1 MKGSWQLLALI
12 GLCACAGGGD
22 TDTDTTDDTNTND
35 GPPVF
40 EDFINTATL
49 PTGDGA
55 CFTGTWLTQNLD
67 ATKVGTSPSAG
78 QVLDFQED
86 TPVPD
91 ATLTLW
97 YNDTVAGDPDT
108 SGLSNTNGEVAVTLP
123 TCQPFTYKTATNPDL
138 EQTVDTFEAH
148 QIFGP
153 DVDGT
158 VDATYNSVSDA
169 TYKIIPSLLGVSVDP
184 DKGVIAG
191 TAFDCNDAEIEHA
204 QVVVKDAAGNIPES
218 LVVKYFQDKF
228 PNRDQP
234 DTSPDGLWTAINVP
248 EGDWT
253 VEMYVA
259 DGAGGHTLVG
269 STVLTVY
276 ANSINISNIYTGFS
290 NGVKYP
296 AECLAP

>member
-1 MKGSWQLLALI
+1 MRVVHWQIVALI
-12 GLCACAGGGD
+12 GICACAKPD
-22 TDTDTTDDTNTND
+22 TDTDTNDTDVE

-40 EDFINTATL
+40 EDFINTTTEAT
-49 PTGDGA
+49 GESS
-55 CFTGTWLTQNLD
+55 CFTGTWLTQSVD
-67 ATKVGTSPSAG
+67 PTKVGTAAATG
-78 QVLDFQED
+78 RVLDFQKD

-91 ATLTLW
+91 ATLTVW
-97 YNDTVAGDPDT
+97 YADSVAGTADATGTTVTDGT
-108 SGLSNTNGEVAVTLP
+108 VSLTLP
-123 TCQPFTYKTATNPDL
+123 TCQAFTYETATNPDL

-153 DVDGT
+153 DEPDRIF
-158 VDATYNSVSDA
+158 NSVSDS

-191 TAFDCNDAEIEHA
+191 TAFDCIDANIEHA
-204 QVVVKDAAGNIPES
+204 QVVVKDGAGNIPES
-218 LVVKYFQDKF
+218 LIVKYFVDKF

-253 VEMYVA
+253 VEMYVYRA
-259 DGAGGHTLVG
+259 ATGEHEMIG

-276 ANSINISNIYTGFS
+276 PNSINISNIYTGYS
-290 NGVKYP
+290 DGVKYP
-296 AECLAP
+296 AECLAL